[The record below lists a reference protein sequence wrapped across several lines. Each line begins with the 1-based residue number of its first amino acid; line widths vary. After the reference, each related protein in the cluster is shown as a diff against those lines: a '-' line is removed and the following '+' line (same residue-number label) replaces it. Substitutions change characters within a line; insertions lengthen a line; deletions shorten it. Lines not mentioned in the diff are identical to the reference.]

1 MLCEGTPISFY
12 IQLLGSYLEEDDRT
26 IEGAKQYI
34 GADEDTF
41 KELIKDV
48 EFKRLIDL
56 I

>member
-12 IQLLGSYLEEDDRT
+12 IQLLGSYLEEDERT

-34 GADEDTF
+34 GADDETF
-41 KELIKDV
+41 DKLLENE
-48 EFKRLIDL
+48 EFKRLTEL

>member
-12 IQLLGSYLEEDDRT
+12 IQLLGSYLEEDEKT

-34 GADEDTF
+34 GADEETF
-41 KELIKDV
+41 KELMNHN